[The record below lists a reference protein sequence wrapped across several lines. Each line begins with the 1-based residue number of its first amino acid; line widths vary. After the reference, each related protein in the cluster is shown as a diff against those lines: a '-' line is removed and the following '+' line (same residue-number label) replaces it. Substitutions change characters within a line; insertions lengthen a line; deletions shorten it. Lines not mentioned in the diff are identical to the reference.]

1 VAHGKV
7 NHALGWINAENRTL
21 RKSSHDFRSDLSIAA
36 SEIEKSLRSVE
47 MQQGEHFG
55 GHGLLKSP
63 PPTLFFGI
71 PFLHCESCKSGARSS
86 MGGPF
91 IELTGK
97 LGPEPLMRQFEQC

>member
-71 PFLHCESCKSGARSS
+71 PSSIVNPVNPGQDLRWEVRSS
-86 MGGPF
+86 S
-91 IELTGK
+91 
-97 LGPEPLMRQFEQC
+97 